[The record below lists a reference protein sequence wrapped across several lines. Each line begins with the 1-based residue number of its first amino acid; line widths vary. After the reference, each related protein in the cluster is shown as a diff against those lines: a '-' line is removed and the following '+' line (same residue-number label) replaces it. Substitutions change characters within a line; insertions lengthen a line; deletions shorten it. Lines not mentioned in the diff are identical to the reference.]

1 MSVTDLWCRV
11 YLAVQESQDPLELK
25 EVKATLVLQV
35 MMGHLDQRDR
45 EELLEVLVMR
55 DHQDQKETL

>member
-45 EELLEVLVMR
+45 EELLELLV
-55 DHQDQKETL
+55 